1 MEKGMVYDIIVEL
14 ASTDSLKEKEN
25 ILLKY
30 KNNLLVKDVFRLTYS
45 QRVKF
50 HIKKIPEY
58 EPKTESKTLRDALD
72 FLENVLGERVL
83 TGHAAI
89 AALKDVLESLCPKDA
104 ALIKRIVKRDLECGV
119 GRSIPNKV
127 WENLLPKQP
136 QFLAAPFSKANVSK
150 IKFPALA
157 QLKADGARCF
167 AEVVDGEVNLYSRSG
182 SEYLGLDLLK
192 EEIVSITEGL
202 GNVVLDGEL
211 VYFPK
216 STKQGLDLF
225 FDEDEEEN
233 IVASRE
239 EGNGIAN
246 KSIQGTISKTEAD
259 CVKFQVWDL
268 INYEVTQG
276 TQTDNSEINKPYKER
291 LKNLEL
297 ITKKAGRLE
306 LIPSEEVKTLEEAQV
321 IYRKYVDMKLEGIIL
336 KNKLGV
342 WSDGRTCDQVK
353 FKEEK
358 DFDLEII
365 GAYPHSK
372 DPEKLGGVNLRSRDG
387 TILVDCG
394 SGFKDKDYEK
404 VKGSKEKI
412 WIPLDKRH
420 ELDRRLLWDLHKKGK
435 LVGMIISGV
444 CNAAQKVDGRETY
457 SLFLP
462 RVKMRRLDKQEANDF
477 YEIFGQSPEEY
488 FNR

>member
-14 ASTDSLKEKEN
+14 VSTDSLKEKEA

-30 KNNLLVKDVFRLTYS
+30 KQNNLVKDVFRLTYS
-45 QRVKF
+45 QKVKF
-50 HIKKIPEY
+50 HLKKIPEY
-58 EPKTESKTLRDALD
+58 EPKDESKTLQDALD
-72 FLENVLGERVL
+72 FLENILGTRTL
-83 TGHAAI
+83 TGHAGI
-89 AALKDVLESLCPKDA
+89 AGLKEVLESLCPKDA
-104 ALIKRIVKRDLECGV
+104 ALVKRIIKRDLECGV

-182 SEYLGLDLLK
+182 SEYLGLDTLK
-192 EEIVSITEGL
+192 EEILKITEGL
-202 GNVVLDGEL
+202 GNVVVDGEL

-216 STKQGLDLF
+216 SKKQGLDMF
-225 FDEDEEEN
+225 FDEEEEEN

-246 KSIQGTISKTEAD
+246 KSIQGTISKDEAD
-259 CVKFQVWDL
+259 CVRFQVWDL
-268 INYEVTQG
+268 IDYEVTQG
-276 TQTDNSEINKPYKER
+276 TSTNINEISKPYEDRLKDLEKITLNSE
-291 LKNLEL
+291 
-297 ITKKAGRLE
+297 RLE
-306 LIPSEEVKTLEEAQV
+306 LILSEEVKTLEEAQI

-336 KNKLGV
+336 KNKKGV
-342 WSDGRTCDQVK
+342 WADGRTCDQVK

-372 DPEKLGGVNLRSRDG
+372 DPEKLGGVNLKSRDG

-394 SGFKDKDYEK
+394 SGFKDKDYDKIKGKK
-404 VKGSKEKI
+404 V
-412 WIPLDKRH
+412 WIPLEERH
-420 ELDRRLLWDLHKKGK
+420 ELDRRLLWNLHKQGK

-444 CNAAQKVDGRETY
+444 CNASQKVEGRETY

-488 FNR
+488 FKR

>member
-276 TQTDNSEINKPYKER
+276 TQTDNSEISKPYEKRLKDLESITKNAER
-291 LKNLEL
+291 LES
-297 ITKKAGRLE
+297 
-306 LIPSEEVKTLEEAQV
+306 IPSQEVKTLEEAQV

-342 WSDGRTCDQVK
+342 WADGRTCDQVK

-404 VKGSKEKI
+404 VKGKKV

-420 ELDRRLLWDLHKKGK
+420 ELDRRLLWDLHMKGE
-435 LVGMIISGV
+435 LIGMIISGV

>member
-14 ASTDSLKEKEN
+14 ASTDSLKEKEA

-30 KNNLLVKDVFRLTYS
+30 KQNNLVKDVFRLTYS
-45 QRVKF
+45 QKVKF

-58 EPKTESKTLRDALD
+58 EPKDESKTLQDALD
-72 FLENVLGERVL
+72 FLENILGTRTL
-83 TGHAAI
+83 TGHAGI
-89 AALKDVLESLCPKDA
+89 AGLKEVLESLCPKDA
-104 ALIKRIVKRDLECGV
+104 ALVKRIIKRDLECGV

-136 QFLAAPFSKANVSK
+136 QFLAAPFSKANISK

-182 SEYLGLDLLK
+182 SEYLGLDTLK
-192 EEIVSITEGL
+192 EEILKITEGL
-202 GNVVLDGEL
+202 GDVVVDGEL

-216 STKQGLDLF
+216 SKKQGLDMF
-225 FDEDEEEN
+225 FDEEEEEN

-246 KSIQGTISKTEAD
+246 KSIQGTISKDEAD
-259 CVKFQVWDL
+259 CVRFQVWDL
-268 INYEVTQG
+268 INYKVTQG
-276 TQTDNSEINKPYKER
+276 TSTDINEINKPYEDR
-291 LKNLEL
+291 LKDLEE
-297 ITKKAGRLE
+297 ITLNSERLE
-306 LIPSEEVKTLEEAQV
+306 LIPSEEVKTLEEAQI

-336 KNKLGV
+336 KNKKGV
-342 WSDGRTCDQVK
+342 WADGRTCDQVK

-372 DPEKLGGVNLRSRDG
+372 DPEKLGGVNLKSRDG

-394 SGFKDKDYEK
+394 SGFKDKDHDKIKGKK
-404 VKGSKEKI
+404 V
-412 WIPLDKRH
+412 WIPLEERH
-420 ELDRRLLWDLHKKGK
+420 ELDRRLLWDLHKQGK
-435 LVGMIISGV
+435 LIGMIISGV
-444 CNAAQKVDGRETY
+444 CNAAQKVEGRETY

-488 FNR
+488 FKR

>member
-342 WSDGRTCDQVK
+342 WADGRTCDQVK

-404 VKGSKEKI
+404 VKGKKV

-420 ELDRRLLWDLHKKGK
+420 ELDRRLLWDLHMKGK